1 MENIQL
7 SLFGRMY
14 PVLFHQPTEQILEP
28 CLKKSQKPIF
38 QCLQVAGG
46 QPQEWLE
53 GEKLTPLGEC
63 LTLNFGEWPNV
74 ERESTLSEILED
86 NVPEKY
92 YLSPKACLGIL
103 RRAKAKG
110 RKLPDNLRIAL
121 EQKVAEGG
129 EVLGLS
135 FAHADSVV
143 RTFTDKSP
151 TLLQNM
157 GSAGGQIPCIMHE
170 ERTAAGF
177 TYNQGGEGKGLG
189 FKEGQAPTI
198 MTGGKG
204 AVFIE
209 KKSVI
214 PLRDEV
220 TRNKASNGL
229 GVGKVGGPC
238 PTLTTADVHS
248 VFYEAYQHHGYRES
262 DTSGTL
268 TAGQN
273 NTIRGDTPLVV
284 TDKRAFEENQH
295 GGYRETEINGT
306 LRATGGAYGG
316 GSETIVAES
325 HRTKENTPSKPKS
338 IKDILK
344 KAVQKVVYI
353 IRRLIP
359 IECERLQGYP
369 DDWTRYGADGTEIA
383 DTARYKAIGNSICV
397 FCAERVYL
405 GILDALAEV
414 SDEREN
420 ESIL

>member
-1 MENIQL
+1 MTQ
-7 SLFGRMY
+7 R
-14 PVLFHQPTEQILEP
+14 
-28 CLKKSQKPIF
+28 
-38 QCLQVAGG
+38 
-46 QPQEWLE
+46 
-53 GEKLTPLGEC
+53 GEC
-63 LTLNFGEWPNV
+63 LTLNFGEYPNV

-121 EQKVAEGG
+121 EQKIAEQGG
-129 EVLGLS
+129 EIIGLD

-143 RTFTDKSP
+143 RTFTDKTP

-170 ERTAAGF
+170 EKTAAGF

-198 MTGGKG
+198 MTGGRG

-229 GVGKVGGPC
+229 GVGEVGGPC

-248 VFYEAYQHHGYRES
+248 VFYEAYQHNGYRKS

-284 TDKRAFEENQH
+284 TDKRAFELNQH

-306 LRATGGAYGG
+306 LRAAGGDYGG
-316 GSETIVAES
+316 GSETIVTES
-325 HRTKENTPSKPKS
+325 HRTKENTPSKPKN

-344 KAVQKVVYI
+344 KAVQKVTYI

-359 IECERLQGYP
+359 VECERLQGYP

-405 GILDALAEV
+405 GILDALQEV
-414 SDEREN
+414 ADEREN
-420 ESIL
+420 ESVL

>member
-1 MENIQL
+1 MVNIQL

-14 PVLFHQPTEQILEP
+14 PVLFHQQTEQILEP

-38 QCLQVAGG
+38 QCLQVANG

-53 GEKLTPLGEC
+53 GEKLTPLGES
-63 LTLNFGEWPNV
+63 LTLNFGEYPNV
-74 ERESTLSEILED
+74 ARESTLSEILED

-103 RRAKAKG
+103 RRAKKKG

-121 EQKVAEGG
+121 EQKIAEGG
-129 EVLGLS
+129 EILGLD

-143 RTFTDKSP
+143 RTFTDKTP

-170 ERTAAGF
+170 EKTVAGF

-198 MTGGKG
+198 MTGGRG
-204 AVFIE
+204 AVFVE

-229 GVGKVGGPC
+229 GVGEVGGPC

-248 VFYEAYQHHGYRES
+248 VFYEAYQHHGYRKS

-273 NTIRGDTPLVV
+273 NTIRGDTPLIV
-284 TDKRAFEENQH
+284 TDKKAFEENQH

-306 LRATGGAYGG
+306 LRAAGGSYGG

-325 HRTKENTPSKPKS
+325 HRAKENTPSKPKS

-344 KAVQKVVYI
+344 KAVQKVTYI

-359 IECERLQGYP
+359 VECERLQGYP